1 MNGGGYGICGH
12 KNSYNAGVKDGNWV
26 EDKIGQ
32 DLAANRPRPKQT
44 ITSELRSSYID
55 PVCMPWKQSIEV
67 VVADTQ
73 NRKGLNKDV
82 LFNHGADIFASDD
95 DFPSSDSC
103 KRLMRARSD
112 ILQKEQYQIDFRSSE
127 AKEANSLVQEIVF
140 RVPRPSNSATLPNF
154 RRKSTFSRGELL
166 DR

>member
-32 DLAANRPRPKQT
+32 DLAANRPRPQQT
-44 ITSELRSSYID
+44 IVSELQSSYID

-73 NRKGLNKDV
+73 NRKGLNKEV

-112 ILQKEQYQIDFRSSE
+112 ILQKEQYQVCFPPHIIIQKNIAQSTHVPTSDKYDGLLRRLIFD
-127 AKEANSLVQEIVF
+127 
-140 RVPRPSNSATLPNF
+140 RVKLKRPTL
-154 RRKSTFSRGELL
+154 
-166 DR
+166 